1 MQPLEI
7 VVGFV
12 LTAGAIVGA
21 GIALARGGDVIAART
36 RLGGLWIGSIFLA
49 MATSLPELATDVSAI
64 RLGVPDLAV
73 GDLFGSSMANM
84 LILGMASL
92 LPGSELFRKTA
103 LDNALLIAFAILL
116 TAMAAVAVLME
127 PRFTLLGVDPAPV
140 TIAVVYL
147 GGTRLLLR
155 HTTLMREA
163 GTETETVPGS
173 AAAAGD
179 HDDGG
184 WSLRKGLLAFGGGA
198 VLVLLAGPL
207 FARYAAGLARL
218 TGLEASFVGT
228 WLVGFSTS
236 LPELVTTVAAVRMG
250 SYDLAVGNLYGS
262 NAFNTMLLLPLD
274 LVHGGGPL
282 LDAVDPVHALS
293 GLVAIALM
301 AIGLAAVVYRAK
313 GRLSMVE
320 PNGLLMIL
328 TYAAGMALIF
338 ACGVRAG

>member
-7 VVGFV
+7 LLGFV
-12 LTAGAIVGA
+12 ASAAVVVVA

-64 RLGVPDLAV
+64 RIGVPDLAV

-84 LILGMASL
+84 LILGVASL

-116 TAMAAVAVLME
+116 TAMGAVAVLME
-127 PRFTLLGVDPAPV
+127 PRVTVLGWDPAPV
-140 TIAVVYL
+140 LMAAVYL
-147 GGTRLLLR
+147 AGTRLLLR
-155 HTTLMREA
+155 HTTVMREA
-163 GTETETVPGS
+163 GTETETVPDGATS
-173 AAAAGD
+173 VKPDEQGGWPLRRGVLAFAAGA
-179 HDDGG
+179 
-184 WSLRKGLLAFGGGA
+184 L
-198 VLVLLAGPL
+198 LVLLAGPL

-236 LPELVTTVAAVRMG
+236 LPELVTTLAAVRMG
-250 SYDLAVGNLYGS
+250 AYDLAVGNLYGS
-262 NAFNTMLLLPLD
+262 NAFNMMLLLPLD
-274 LVHGGGPL
+274 LVHPGGPL
-282 LDAVDPVHALS
+282 LGAVDPVHALS
-293 GLVAIALM
+293 ALVAIALM

-313 GRLSMVE
+313 GRLSMLE
-320 PNGLLMIL
+320 PNGALMI
-328 TYAAGMALIF
+328 AAYVAGLALIF
-338 ACGVRAG
+338 ARGGG